1 MSRVLTRAVRL
12 LKFGAVAGALVGVG
26 RLVMQRR
33 RRSQVDE
40 SSWPTIAETAAQNG
54 EAVDDPAGDDQPGD
68 DQAGDADTDH
78 ADAPAEHGDGS
89 SDEQADKD
97 GDGSSDEEADKD

>member
-26 RLVMQRR
+26 RLVVQRR

-54 EAVDDPAGDDQPGD
+54 EPVDEAGTGEADGEDPDS
-68 DQAGDADTDH
+68 ADT
-78 ADAPAEHGDGS
+78 PAE
-89 SDEQADKD
+89 D
-97 GDGSSDEEADKD
+97 GDGSSAEEAGKD